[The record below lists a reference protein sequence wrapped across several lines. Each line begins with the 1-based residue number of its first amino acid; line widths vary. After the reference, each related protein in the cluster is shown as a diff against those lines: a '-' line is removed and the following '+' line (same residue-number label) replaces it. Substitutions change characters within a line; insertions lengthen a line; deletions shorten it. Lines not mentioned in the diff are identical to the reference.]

1 METLIAEKLD
11 YLKSLE
17 ILIDDEYNGIIG
29 FELDYQYELNLED
42 IEIGDSINEIIKA
55 AKMISCCGGYID

>member
-1 METLIAEKLD
+1 MEHLIAEKLD
-11 YLKSLE
+11 YLKSLG

-42 IEIGDSINEIIKA
+42 IEIGDSIN
-55 AKMISCCGGYID
+55 